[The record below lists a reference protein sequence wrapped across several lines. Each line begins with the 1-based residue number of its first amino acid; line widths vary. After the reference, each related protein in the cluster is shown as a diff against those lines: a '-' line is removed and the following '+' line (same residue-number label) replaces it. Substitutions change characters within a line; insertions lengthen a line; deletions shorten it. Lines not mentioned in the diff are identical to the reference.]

1 MIDNLDLVNN
11 TFMQVLHYLDL
22 NYRVLLQMS
31 DDLDLVNDVMI

>member
-22 NYRVLLQMS
+22 NYRVLLQML
-31 DDLDLVNDVMI
+31 DDLDLVNDVLI